1 MDLPTHPPATLPNQP
16 QQEEDIKGVKKMVG
30 KGCPG
35 GVRREGI
42 TLEGFWEVVRLF
54 LFNMQVC
61 CGVRARVCVVCLFFN
76 KVEVT
81 GHTL

>member
-1 MDLPTHPPATLPNQP
+1 MAVSYTEHDMTHPSLYTTIHTP

-54 LFNMQVC
+54 LFNMQV
-61 CGVRARVCVVCLFFN
+61 GGWVGWYVWVV
-76 KVEVT
+76 
-81 GHTL
+81 

>member
-1 MDLPTHPPATLPNQP
+1 MTHPSLYTTTLTP

-54 LFNMQVC
+54 LFNMQV
-61 CGVRARVCVVCLFFN
+61 GEWVDWYVWVV
-76 KVEVT
+76 
-81 GHTL
+81 

>member
-1 MDLPTHPPATLPNQP
+1 MTHPSLYTTILTP

-54 LFNMQVC
+54 LFNMQV
-61 CGVRARVCVVCLFFN
+61 GEWVDWYVWVV
-76 KVEVT
+76 
-81 GHTL
+81 